1 MSIIEDEKISINEDI
16 EISTSTELPEEGQD
30 SIIEGFDPDKVL
42 ELIDIAAERAL
53 KGSGRDNF
61 EIPMPDEEGFPEHD
75 ATELI
80 DKASDELLE
89 KEQAEYLQSEVMR
102 RFERIKKMDE
112 DDFNMFEFAIQ
123 CHKIVQEYKRLA
135 KLKDWSEILH
145 ILSDEGY
152 L

>member
-1 MSIIEDEKISINEDI
+1 MSIVDDEKITINDDI
-16 EISTSTELPEEGQD
+16 EINTSTEFAEEEGQD
-30 SIIEGFDPDKVL
+30 TIIEGFDPDKVL

-53 KGSGRDNF
+53 KGSRDTIDF
-61 EIPMPDEEGFPEHD
+61 PLPDEAGFPEND
-75 ATELI
+75 ASELI
-80 DKASDELLE
+80 DKTSEEILE

-112 DDFNMFEFAIQ
+112 DDFNMFEFAVQ